1 MVTPLPYPAPTPYQ
15 QPSQGGNSYVTPGT
29 VGVAIPQNIQPVY
42 GPQLQGQTEWNNGM
56 ITGSGGGSLYQLPTN
71 TNPVSY
77 SGGSSQVLGAQ
88 QTAPQT
94 PPPSGGGGGGGG
106 IDRMNPNANPGSGY
120 WWDAANGWTPYDNIQ
135 PQGPSQQEIDAQFNP
150 IFDVYNQAE
159 SNLRGQLPGLIGE
172 AEAQALASKQ
182 LLSNN
187 RMSADEQLGMQ
198 EQKTMSTKQ
207 AREGQQRQTFQE
219 LNQANRQRFGGAS
232 SAGQAAS
239 ELQGREFQK
248 NQYQIGQEAQQA
260 IQQINQQ
267 KQVVE
272 REYNQGLQQLEVN
285 KQKAINEVNRVF
297 QDKLLEINS
306 KRGETEAAKA
316 QARMSALQELRNAA
330 YQIDVSKAQ
339 FQSQLYMQAMQNSQ
353 QLDSVA
359 QQYLSAA
366 NQGGQALSGFSSIP
380 TKQISNV
387 NMQSTGSTNPAFTG
401 QIKDDELYG
410 QIGSIQGSSE
420 TDPRFINYQPR

>member
-1 MVTPLPYPAPTPYQ
+1 MVTPLPYLAPTPYQ

-88 QTAPQT
+88 KTAPQPT
-94 PPPSGGGGGGGG
+94 PQPTPSGGGG

-120 WWDAANGWTPYDNIQ
+120 WWDAANGWTPYNNIQ

-182 LLSNN
+182 LLGNN

>member
-1 MVTPLPYPAPTPYQ
+1 MVTPIPYAAPTPYQ
-15 QPSQGGNSYVTPGT
+15 QPSQGGNSYVNPGT
-29 VGVAIPQNIQPVY
+29 VGVAIPQSWQPVY
-42 GPQLQGQTEWNNGM
+42 GPQPQGQTEWNSGA
-56 ITGSGGGSLYQLPTN
+56 ITSSGGGSLYQLPTN
-71 TNPVSY
+71 NNPVSY
-77 SGGSSQVLGAQ
+77 SGGSGGQVLGSQ
-88 QTAPQT
+88 QSPPPST
-94 PPPSGGGGGGGG
+94 PPPSGGG
-106 IDRMNPNANPGSGY
+106 IDKMNPNKNPGSGY

-135 PQGPSQQEIDAQFNP
+135 PQGPSQQEIDAAFNP
-150 IFDVYNQAE
+150 IFGVYNQAE

-172 AEAQALASKQ
+172 AEAQAAASKQ
-182 LLSNN
+182 LLGNS

-198 EQKTMSTKQ
+198 QQQTMFTKQ

-260 IQQINQQ
+260 VQQINQQ

-285 KQKAINEVNRVF
+285 RQKAINEVNRVF

-306 KRGETEAAKA
+306 KRKETEAARA
-316 QARMSALQELRNAA
+316 QARMGALQELRNAA

-366 NQGGQALSGFSSIP
+366 NQGGQAVGNFSSIP

-387 NMQSTGSTNPAFTG
+387 DMSSTGSTNPAFTG

-410 QIGSIQGSSE
+410 QIGTIPGSSM
-420 TDPRFINYQPR
+420 TDRRFQNYQPSLVS

>member
-1 MVTPLPYPAPTPYQ
+1 MPITPSPGNWNIGPINLPDWGISEAILGPQ
-15 QPSQGGNSYVTPGT
+15 FGNSSPANNPLVQSPEVSQRLGE
-29 VGVAIPQNIQPVY
+29 VKGMSSDPY
-42 GPQLQGQTEWNNGM
+42 GPQLPVGGQ
-56 ITGSGGGSLYQLPTN
+56 IKYALTGNAGSQP
-71 TNPVSY
+71 
-77 SGGSSQVLGAQ
+77 
-88 QTAPQT
+88 APQPT
-94 PPPSGGGGGGGG
+94 PAPSSGGGGGGY
-106 IDRMNPNANPGSGY
+106 DRMNPNANPGGA
-120 WWDAANGWTPYDNIQ
+120 WWDAANGWTPYNNIQ

-159 SNLRGQLPGLIGE
+159 SNLRGQLPGLISE

-182 LLSNN
+182 LLGNS

-198 EQKTMSTKQ
+198 QQQTMSTKQ

-248 NQYQIGQEAQQA
+248 NQYQIGQEAQQT
-260 IQQINQQ
+260 IQVLNQKRQ
-267 KQVVE
+267 EVE

-285 KQKAINEVNRVF
+285 KQKAINEVNRTF

-306 KRGETEAAKA
+306 RRGETEAAKA

-330 YQIDVSKAQ
+330 YQLDVSKAQ

-387 NMQSTGSTNPAFTG
+387 NMQSSGSTNPAFTG

-420 TDPRFINYQPR
+420 TDPRFQNYQPR